1 MSGWSPREAK
11 TEPITLLLSHG
22 FSRQQYVKA
31 GGTQDLSMLD
41 GGVIYFFLRLLA
53 SEEVTVHNS
62 WVDRPRM
69 NRWYT
74 SNIAT
79 NKETSKI
86 SQWVLRLY
94 AHTSSHH
101 QNIGLQFFP
110 SWLQAGLITGCQQRV
125 VVMAKRVVTIWWT
138 ISKGDHIFY
147 CLCYSS
153 VTSIFLVKMMNFSSL
168 SVNQSLWL
176 VASGK
181 RISASTCN
189 ESHTVMFYGKG
200 WWRWRDHFMG
210 H

>member
-41 GGVIYFFLRLLA
+41 GGVIYFFLRLFA

-94 AHTSSHH
+94 AHTSSLH
-101 QNIGLQFFP
+101 QNIGRPAVFSFLTP
-110 SWLQAGLITGCQQRV
+110 GRANYRLPTAGG
-125 VVMAKRVVTIWWT
+125 
-138 ISKGDHIFY
+138 S
-147 CLCYSS
+147 
-153 VTSIFLVKMMNFSSL
+153 N
-168 SVNQSLWL
+168 
-176 VASGK
+176 GK
-181 RISASTCN
+181 RSGDNLMNHFKRRSYFLLFMLFISHKYLFSQN
-189 ESHTVMFYGKG
+189 EFFFFKCQSVAMISRFWKKNQCQYL
-200 WWRWRDHFMG
+200 
-210 H
+210 

>member
-1 MSGWSPREAK
+1 MSGWSPSEAK

-41 GGVIYFFLRLLA
+41 GGVIYFFLGLLA

-62 WVDRPRM
+62 WVDQPRI
-69 NRWYT
+69 NRWST

-101 QNIGLQFFP
+101 QNTGLQFFP
-110 SWLQAGLITGCQQRV
+110 SWLQAGLITDCQQQV
-125 VVMAKRVVTIWWT
+125 GSNGKRSGDNLMNHFKRRSYFLLFMLF
-138 ISKGDHIFY
+138 ISHK
-147 CLCYSS
+147 CL
-153 VTSIFLVKMMNFSSL
+153 FSQNDKFFFF

-189 ESHTVMFYGKG
+189 ESHTVMFYRKG
-200 WWRWRDHFMG
+200 WWCWRDHFMG